1 MNGTSYLLAINGAA
15 QSLSAAYFTWALAEQ
30 SGARVVAQHV
40 VDTAAVWRFLSYDRA
55 GFIGS
60 GLYLEAREQIAG
72 SMFSIAEAIMLSYS
86 SQSAG
91 QPLECETFI
100 DEGEPATEISRRA
113 EEHDMVIIGHQSR
126 RSNSGGPRMYEK
138 LAETCPCPILVV
150 GNAAQQ
156 WSKIRMYIDSDFAS
170 SADIP
175 GNFRLGSALGLPIE
189 IYIDTRVAQVD
200 ADRFSVGGWSR
211 ALGVQSIE
219 RGSFKELL
227 TSVPEDV
234 LMVVSADILTGPNK
248 TSYRA
253 DLRAFLDQSERH
265 TLLLWTDRKV
275 QNKTL
280 KLAS

>member
-1 MNGTSYLLAINGAA
+1 MNGTSYLLAINGTA
-15 QSLSAAYFTWALAEQ
+15 QSRAAAYFTWVLAEQ

-60 GLYLEAREQIAG
+60 GLYLEAREQIAA
-72 SMFSIAEAIMLSYS
+72 SMFSIAETIMLSYS
-86 SQSAG
+86 SQCAG
-91 QPLECETFI
+91 QPLDCGNFI
-100 DEGEPATEISRRA
+100 DEGDPATEISRRA
-113 EEHDMVIIGHQSR
+113 EEHDMVIIGHQLR
-126 RSNSGGPRMYEK
+126 RSNVGGPRMYEK

-156 WSKIRMYIDSDFAS
+156 WSKIRMFIDSDFAS
-170 SADIP
+170 SADVP
-175 GNFRLGSALGLPIE
+175 GIFQLGETLGLPIE
-189 IYIDTRVAQVD
+189 IYIDTTVARVD

-219 RGSFKELL
+219 RGSFKELFA
-227 TSVPEDV
+227 SVPEDV
-234 LMVVSADILTGPNK
+234 LMVVSADILTGQDK
-248 TSYRA
+248 TTYSA

-265 TLLLWTDRKV
+265 ALLLWTDRKI